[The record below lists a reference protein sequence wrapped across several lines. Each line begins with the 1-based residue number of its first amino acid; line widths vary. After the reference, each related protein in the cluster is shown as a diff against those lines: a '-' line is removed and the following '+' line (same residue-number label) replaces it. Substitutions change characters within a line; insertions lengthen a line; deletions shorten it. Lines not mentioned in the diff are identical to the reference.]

1 MKTTLFIILLVLSVN
16 MYAHEC
22 PEWVEVETK
31 ISLRMMR
38 VSHIMSVNYFRD
50 ESVYIS
56 SCVPETDV
64 EQRCIPIEI
73 PKSSYDVVRDAL
85 LCEDAQ
91 NNDLN

>member
-1 MKTTLFIILLVLSVN
+1 MKTTLTIILLTLSAGLA
-16 MYAHEC
+16 AHDC

-31 ISLRMMR
+31 ISLQMMR
-38 VSHIMSVNYFRD
+38 VSHIMSVNYFSD

-73 PKSSYDVVRDAL
+73 PKSSYDAVRDAL
-85 LCEDAQ
+85 LCEGTDE
-91 NNDLN
+91 